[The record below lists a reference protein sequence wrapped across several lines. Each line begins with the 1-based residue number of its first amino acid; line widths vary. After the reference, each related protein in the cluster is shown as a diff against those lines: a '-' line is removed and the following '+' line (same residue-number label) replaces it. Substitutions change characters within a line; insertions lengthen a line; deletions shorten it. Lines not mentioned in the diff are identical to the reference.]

1 VTPEQQDVIRYRF
14 ERAAEAL
21 DEARLL
27 LDKGFLNTCVNR
39 LYYACFFAVSAL
51 LLTEGYSSAKHS
63 GLRAL
68 FDRHWVKQGRVP
80 VEIGRIY
87 RRFFVN
93 RQRGDYG
100 DFVRF
105 TNEEV
110 HPWIKDAD
118 RFVADIGR
126 LVRESLARE

>member
-1 VTPEQQDVIRYRF
+1 MKTI
-14 ERAAEAL
+14 A
-21 DEARLL
+21 EARLL

-68 FDRHWVKQGRVP
+68 FDRHWVKQRRVS

-87 RRFFVN
+87 RRLFVN
-93 RQRGDYG
+93 RQRGD
-100 DFVRF
+100 
-105 TNEEV
+105 
-110 HPWIKDAD
+110 H
-118 RFVADIGR
+118 GR
-126 LVRESLARE
+126 LRTVHGRGGSSVDQGRREIRRRN